1 MIAATR
7 LDWAWVAACGWLGAI
22 IMVAASFLMA
32 TKWGPMLAVAG
43 LLLLTIQ
50 SVRNSTHNLTMLNIA
65 SIIGF
70 LFSIFGA

>member
-1 MIAATR
+1 MIAAIA
-7 LDWAWVAACGWLGAI
+7 WAGSVT
-22 IMVAASFLMA
+22 MVAASFLMA